1 MLRLINK
8 RVGWK
13 MREASKWLKLVC
25 LCLFITLS
33 FPAGVRSETH
43 SESYEYMSAV
53 ISSLSKAKETRDVFK
68 AFPKGTDTR
77 EATAKTWKA
86 IIEFQNAREA
96 IAPFKE
102 SKNETIASS
111 QKMLDIVF
119 VVFIGVLEKDVDLM
133 EKVKKLSAEDYE
145 KEAAAIA
152 KQYSFFGSQVDQ
164 FWRELVKAAALS
176 TLSLRDMTRE
186 VGGSYPYATITA
198 SEKDALLQDLGR
210 SFGDEIKAGIV
221 AGQHGSVAAPAS
233 IWMVLTKSDVR
244 ASDRRKI
251 FKN

>member
-1 MLRLINK
+1 
-8 RVGWK
+8 
-13 MREASKWLKLVC
+13 MREFNSRLRIVC
-25 LCLFITLS
+25 LGLLMILS
-33 FPAGVRSETH
+33 LPAGVRAETH

-68 AFPKGTDTR
+68 TFPQGTDTR

-102 SKNETIASS
+102 SENETIASS

-119 VVFIGVLEKDVDLM
+119 TVFIGVLEKDVDLM
-133 EKVKKLSAEDYE
+133 ERVKRLSSEDYK
-145 KEAAAIA
+145 KEAPAIT
-152 KQYSFFGSQVDQ
+152 KQYAFFRSQMEQ
-164 FWRELVKAAALS
+164 FWSELVKAAALS

-186 VGGSYPYATITA
+186 VGGSYPFASVTA
-198 SEKDALLQDLGR
+198 SEKDALLQDLSR
-210 SFGDEIKAGIV
+210 TFGDEIKAGII

-233 IWMVLTKSDVR
+233 IWMVLTKSDARV
-244 ASDRRKI
+244 SNKHKV
-251 FKN
+251 FKQG